1 MDEHR
6 VLLLTDVVDSTQL
19 TEQLG
24 DVAVAALWAAH
35 DRIARDLLPL
45 WRGREIDK
53 TDGMLLLFDDCAD
66 AVHYALAYQDGLQ
79 RLTPPL
85 RARAGVHV
93 GPVQL
98 RQNSV
103 EDIALGAKPLEVDGI
118 AKPTAARVM
127 SLAQAG
133 QVLLTP
139 QAMQAMGLMDGT
151 GLEVRSHGFWQ
162 LKGVSAPM
170 EVFELSQGVSTLP
183 PPPDADKAYR
193 VIQGQDGWV
202 PARAV
207 PNNLPLQTSSFVG
220 RERER
225 AEVKAHLGTAR
236 LVTLLGM
243 GGLGK
248 TRLSLRVAEDMSHQF
263 PDGVWFI
270 DLSPL
275 RDASLV
281 VAEVAQSLGLR
292 DEPDRP
298 LLQTL
303 SAHLKPRSTLLI
315 LDNCEHLVQAAAD
328 MAHALLRAAP
338 GLRLLASSREA
349 LRVPGELAY
358 PVLPLPLPDR
368 QADLATLQQST
379 AVRLFVER
387 AQAHKPGF
395 ALTEADAP
403 GMAEIVS
410 RLEGIPLALEL
421 AAARVRAMG
430 LADINLRLRD
440 RFKLLTGGSR
450 VLQQRQQTLRALVD
464 WSYDMLSAG
473 EQTTLSR
480 LAVFIGGFDLAAAEA
495 VCGVEPLDPF
505 DQLDLLS
512 SLVEKSLV
520 MADEIDGHT
529 RYRMLETI
537 RDYAHEKLSAAG
549 EQAATAARHA
559 EHFFALSKQARVGLL
574 GAEQASWIARLEVDH
589 DNLRAAMALAESG
602 GVDPFIAVKLAVNL
616 QRFWMLRG
624 YGTEGRERVAT
635 ALALPEIQAND
646 TAQAHALY
654 VGAALAGGQSDHG
667 QARQMLQRCLAL
679 RRGLGRPVDI
689 AATLS
694 TLAVAQW
701 HSGDLVSAQASE
713 VEAMAIFGELDD
725 TVGLAIGQVH
735 LGQFALHLGEFE
747 VARTHFLAGLADA
760 ERMGHREIQ
769 AECELNLGDL
779 AYELGQS
786 DVAQA
791 AWQRSLHISRDA
803 ADRHGEANAWAALAK
818 AELHEHRLSA
828 AAALLAQ
835 ALPAFKAYEMRDELL
850 SALEDVA
857 RIAAAHGEPILA
869 VQMAAALQTQRERWA
884 LMRSPHADQRWQ
896 AWLAEKGAT
905 LDAQACADAEQ
916 LGQEWHPNE
925 AMARARSLLEAVR
938 ADWALRDSAAP
949 GTADQASA
957 ISA

>member
-1 MDEHR
+1 MDDNR

-53 TDGMLLLFDDCAD
+53 TDGMLLLFDDCLD
-66 AVHYALAYQDGLQ
+66 ALRYALAYQEGLL
-79 RLTPPL
+79 RLSPPL

-98 RQNSV
+98 RQNSA
-103 EDIALGAKPLEVDGI
+103 EDIARGAKLLEVDGI

-127 SLAQAG
+127 SLAQGG
-133 QVLLTP
+133 QVLLSP
-139 QAMQAMGLMDGT
+139 QAVQAMGSLDGT
-151 GLEVRSHGFWQ
+151 GLESRSHGHWQ
-162 LKGVSAPM
+162 LKGVSAPI
-170 EVFELSQGVSTLP
+170 EVFELSLGPSALP
-183 PPPDADKAYR
+183 PPPDADKAFR
-193 VIQGQDGWV
+193 VIQGHDGWV

-225 AEVKAHLGTAR
+225 AEVKAHLGATR

-248 TRLSLRVAEDMSHQF
+248 TRLSLRVAEDISHQF

-328 MAHALLRAAP
+328 LAHALLRAAP
-338 GLRLLASSREA
+338 KLRLLASSREA

-368 QADLATLQQST
+368 QADLSTLQQST

-395 ALTEADAP
+395 ALTEADAA

-430 LADINLRLRD
+430 LNDINLRLRD

-464 WSYDMLSAG
+464 WSYDMLGADD
-473 EQTTLSR
+473 QTCLSR
-480 LAVFIGGFDLAAAEA
+480 LGVFMGGFDLAAAEA

-505 DQLDLLS
+505 DLLDLLS

-520 MADEIDGHT
+520 MADEIDGQT

-537 RDYAHEKLSAAG
+537 REYAHEKLLAAA
-549 EQAATAARHA
+549 EQPVTAARHA
-559 EHFFALSKQARVGLL
+559 EHYFALSKQARTGLM
-574 GAEQASWIARLEVDH
+574 GADQATWVARLERDH
-589 DNLRAAMALAESG
+589 DNLRAALSLAESG

-616 QRFWMLRG
+616 QGFWMLRG
-624 YGTEGRERVAT
+624 YGTEGRERVAA
-635 ALALPEIQAND
+635 ALALPAIQASD
-646 TAQAHALY
+646 MAQSHALY
-654 VGAALAGGQSDHG
+654 VAAALAGGQSDYG
-667 QARQMLQRCLAL
+667 RARQMLEQCLRL
-679 RRGLGRPVDI
+679 RRGLGRDVDI

-694 TLAVAQW
+694 TLALAQW
-701 HSGDLVSAQASE
+701 HSGDVRAAQASE
-713 VEAMAIFGELDD
+713 QEAMAIFATLGDA
-725 TVGLAIGQVH
+725 VGMAIGQVH
-735 LGQFALHLGEFE
+735 LGQYALHLGDFALAESHL
-747 VARTHFLAGLADA
+747 RAGLAAA
-760 ERMGHREIQ
+760 ERIGHREIQ
-769 AECELNLGDL
+769 AECELNLGEL
-779 AYELGQS
+779 AHASGQFEI
-786 DVAQA
+786 AQA
-791 AWQRSLHISRDA
+791 AWERSLRISHDA
-803 ADRHGEANAWAALAK
+803 ADRHGEAMAWAALAK
-818 AELHEHRLSA
+818 AELQHGRLGTA
-828 AAALLAQ
+828 ADLLAR
-835 ALPAFKAYEMRDELL
+835 ALPAFQAYEMRDELL

-857 RIAAAHGEPILA
+857 RIAAAHARPVLA
-869 VQMAAALQTQRERWA
+869 VQLAAALQSQRERLA
-884 LMRSPHADQRWQ
+884 LLRSPHADQRWQ
-896 AWLAEKGAT
+896 AWLADQGTA
-905 LDAQACADAEQ
+905 LDADACAEAEQ
-916 LGQEWHPNE
+916 SGQEWHPNE
-925 AMARARSLLEAVR
+925 TVAHARSLLDSLRAEAAQR
-938 ADWALRDSAAP
+938 PGAAP
-949 GTADQASA
+949 GGADQPRALSV
-957 ISA
+957 

>member
-66 AVHYALAYQDGLQ
+66 AVRYALAYQAGLQ
-79 RLTPPL
+79 RLSPPL

-98 RQNSV
+98 RQNSAD
-103 EDIALGAKPLEVDGI
+103 DIARGAKPLEVDGI

-127 SLAQAG
+127 SLALGG

-139 QAMQAMGLMDGT
+139 QAMQAMGEFGGT
-151 GLEVRSHGFWQ
+151 GLESRSHGFWQ

-170 EVFELSQGVSTLP
+170 EVFELSQGASALP
-183 PPPDADKAYR
+183 PPPDGDKAYR

-225 AEVKAHLGTAR
+225 AELKAHLGTAR

-248 TRLSLRVAEDMSHQF
+248 TRLSLRVADEMSHQF

-275 RDASLV
+275 RDAGLV

-303 SAHLKPRSTLLI
+303 SAHLKPRSALLI

-338 GLRLLASSREA
+338 SLRLLATSREA

-430 LADINLRLRD
+430 LSDINLRLRD

-464 WSYDMLSAG
+464 WSYDLLSAD

-495 VCGVEPLDPF
+495 VCGVDPLDPF

-520 MADEIDGHT
+520 MADEVDAHT

-537 RDYAHEKLSAAG
+537 RDYAHEKLLAAG
-549 EQAATAARHA
+549 EHAATSARHA
-559 EHFFALSKQARVGLL
+559 EHFFALSRQARVGLM
-574 GAEQASWIARLEVDH
+574 GAEQALWVARLELDH
-589 DNLRAAMALAESG
+589 DNLRAAMTLAESG

-616 QRFWMLRG
+616 QGFWMLRG
-624 YGTEGRERVAT
+624 YGTEGRERVAA
-635 ALALPEIQAND
+635 ALALPAIQASD
-646 TAQAHALY
+646 IAQAHALY
-654 VGAALAGGQSDHG
+654 VGAALAEGQSDYAR
-667 QARQMLQRCLAL
+667 ARQMLERCLAL
-679 RRGLGRPVDI
+679 RRGMDRPVDI

-701 HSGDLVSAQASE
+701 HCGDLVSAQASE
-713 VEAMAIFGELDD
+713 VEAMAMFR
-725 TVGLAIGQVH
+725 TVGDAVGVAIGQVH
-735 LGQFALHLGEFE
+735 LGQFALHLGQFD
-747 VARTHFLAGLADA
+747 LAQTRLATALADA
-760 ERMGHREIQ
+760 VRIGQREMQ
-769 AECELNLGDL
+769 AECELSLGNL
-779 AYELGQS
+779 AFELGQIEQ
-786 DVAQA
+786 ARA
-791 AWQRSLHISRDA
+791 AWQRSRQISHDA
-803 ADRHGEANAWAALAK
+803 ADRRGEANAWAALAK
-818 AELHEHRLSA
+818 ASLHEQQLSA
-828 AAALLAQ
+828 AAELLAQ
-835 ALPAFKAYEMRDELL
+835 ALPAFQTYEMRDELL
-850 SALEDVA
+850 NALDDVA
-857 RIAAAHGEPILA
+857 RLAAATADPSLA
-869 VQMAAALQTQRERWA
+869 LQLAAAVEAQRERLS
-884 LMRSPHADQRWQ
+884 LMRVPHADLHWQ
-896 AWLAEKGAT
+896 DWLAGLGAE
-905 LDAQACADAEQ
+905 LDAQACTIAEQ
-916 LGQEWHPNE
+916 QGRRWEFNDALAQ
-925 AMARARSLLEAVR
+925 ARSVVQAVQ
-938 ADWALRDSAAP
+938 LKTGGGSA
-949 GTADQASA
+949 QAVAVSR
-957 ISA
+957 